1 MNDSL
6 NDSLDEN
13 NTEVSADTQVLLG
26 TIEGMMKIIN
36 AQAEIY
42 NDTRKRLVEEHLRR
56 PALSYV
62 KADSF
67 DIKPSQTGPD
77 LKMLG
82 QKLSLL
88 GARIKQMN
96 DEKAKAQEQTENAF
110 KQLNTENSDLKDEL
124 SRLRKMMYSP

>member
-56 PALSYV
+56 PTLSYV

>member
-56 PALSYV
+56 PTLSYV

-96 DEKAKAQEQTENAF
+96 DEKAKAQEAEA
-110 KQLNTENSDLKDEL
+110 
-124 SRLRKMMYSP
+124 

>member
-1 MNDSL
+1 M
-6 NDSLDEN
+6 DEN

-56 PALSYV
+56 PTLSYV